1 MLRDTFL
8 STSVCFH
15 YVRQKESVE
24 QWSKRQ
30 PRQFLFLLDGGGGGS
45 DDIALPPE
53 EAGDPVAVAERDQ
66 NKVAVGIEGGVDFL
80 AEFEYLLRRI
90 WWSFL
95 RHRFPRKWH

>member
-30 PRQFLFLLDGGGGGS
+30 PRQFLFLLDGGGGG
-45 DDIALPPE
+45 DDLALPPE
-53 EAGDPVAVAERDQ
+53 EAGDPVALAERDQ

-80 AEFEYLLRRI
+80 AEFEYT
-90 WWSFL
+90 
-95 RHRFPRKWH
+95 